1 MTWLKNERTNQ
12 VNTFSEGRI
21 REHPDLGVTAS
32 MPSAA
37 DMIDAEFIVASG
49 GELAAFDSRDRLVG
63 VARLAPVLP
72 NYGKASGNLR

>member
-1 MTWLKNERTNQ
+1 
-12 VNTFSEGRI
+12 
-21 REHPDLGVTAS
+21 